1 LPLCCTRFPTACN
14 GASALPLSLKG
25 CPSRDFS
32 DRGETARIP
41 HAIRERRRLGGGGLR
56 SQQPST
62 IGKAYATSPRR
73 SFCWQVQLRRD
84 VVAPPLILLL
94 YVRLIYGIAP
104 LPPLGPYWIST
115 SFVPTLVMMVLF
127 NNLQKR
133 SVDRF
138 RLRPAP
144 GLSRRAPRGI
154 ADSGFLPR
162 RVDFQRGRRL
172 MSSRGIRRDW
182 IAALG
187 RSDVPSGYS
196 GARVITELTRASP
209 SMVGDPHQRSIFRKP
224 PVLGLA
230 HLEPHKTPVRQPVD
244 ERDPSIASNFGR
256 LRSCRRAKL
265 LFENAWQ
272 PRLL

>member
-1 LPLCCTRFPTACN
+1 
-14 GASALPLSLKG
+14 
-25 CPSRDFS
+25 
-32 DRGETARIP
+32 
-41 HAIRERRRLGGGGLR
+41 
-56 SQQPST
+56 
-62 IGKAYATSPRR
+62 
-73 SFCWQVQLRRD
+73 
-84 VVAPPLILLL
+84 VAPPLILLL